1 MILIAGGYDK
11 HIPYDVLGPE
21 ICAHVKK
28 LFLCGAT
35 APQIRK
41 AVEDCGGQLEMVD
54 CGNFENAVRTAAA
67 AAEAGDIVLMS
78 PASASFDEFKNF
90 MVRGECFKKLVRE
103 L

>member
-1 MILIAGGYDK
+1 M
-11 HIPYDVLGPE
+11 
-21 ICAHVKK
+21 KK

-41 AVEDCGGQLEMVD
+41 AVEDCNGLKPEITD
-54 CGNFENAVRTAAA
+54 CGNFESAVRAAA
-67 AAEAGDIVLMS
+67 AGAESGDVVLMS

-90 MVRGECFKKLVRE
+90 MIRGNFFKSIVKE

>member
-1 MILIAGGYDK
+1 M
-11 HIPYDVLGPE
+11 
-21 ICAHVKK
+21 
-28 LFLCGAT
+28 T
-35 APQIRK
+35 
-41 AVEDCGGQLEMVD
+41 D

-67 AAEAGDIVLMS
+67 AAREGDIVLMS